1 MRLNAKNE
9 PIIRMDR
16 LVFTTLLVDTDMN
29 SNFLATTMSD
39 TTLSDDEKCLDA
51 FTELPNGK
59 KLYHSGERNFFYF
72 SKNCESIETQFQHCA
87 SSRQII
93 AHWKQCKRPDCAV
106 CQPLK
111 PQPNQGP
118 TGPNQQNPNQPGPN
132 QPHNPNGPNGVQDQN
147 QPQNQQNPN
156 QPGGQNNQP
165 GGPGWR
171 AEVNN
176 ELREHLGRFS
186 NMFLS
191 DIF

>member
-1 MRLNAKNE
+1 MKNVL
-9 PIIRMDR
+9 MH
-16 LVFTTLLVDTDMN
+16 
-29 SNFLATTMSD
+29 
-39 TTLSDDEKCLDA
+39 
-51 FTELPNGK
+51 LPNCQMG
-59 KLYHSGERNFFYF
+59 RNCTIQVFLDFF
-72 SKNCESIETQFQHCA
+72 SKICDSKWSLQHCA

-111 PQPNQGP
+111 PQPNQP
-118 TGPNQQNPNQPGPN
+118 TGPNQPNPNQPGPN
-132 QPHNPNGPNGVQDQN
+132 QPHNPGPNGVPDQT

-156 QPGGQNNQP
+156 QPGGPSNQP

-186 NMFLS
+186 FFTA
-191 DIF
+191 I

>member
-1 MRLNAKNE
+1 MKNVL
-9 PIIRMDR
+9 MH
-16 LVFTTLLVDTDMN
+16 
-29 SNFLATTMSD
+29 
-39 TTLSDDEKCLDA
+39 
-51 FTELPNGK
+51 LPNCQMG
-59 KLYHSGERNFFYF
+59 RNCTIQVRETFFIF
-72 SKNCESIETQFQHCA
+72 QKTVTRFETQFQHCA

-186 NMFLS
+186 NIMSLSYIFLTFYGS
-191 DIF
+191 NLHV